1 MRYKRTGTIMLS
13 DTILGVLFILIMAS
27 VVIAG
32 SKYYL
37 TMSKTQRANA
47 DTSTI
52 FTAIAQYEL
61 EVGEYPSS
69 LSDLTKE
76 KGQFGPW
83 LKELPTDAFTN
94 NKSYQYLKDKNGYIV
109 YSVGP
114 DGTSSSNLTNGIGGD
129 DIGYK
134 DN

>member
-1 MRYKRTGTIMLS
+1 MRYKQNGTIMLS
-13 DTILGVLFILIMAS
+13 DTILGVLFIVIMAS
-27 VVIAG
+27 VVLG
-32 SKYYL
+32 SAKYYFN
-37 TMSKTQRANA
+37 MGKTQRANA

-52 FTAIAQYEL
+52 FAAIAQYEM
-61 EVGEYPSS
+61 EIGEYPES

-76 KGQFGPW
+76 KGQYGPW
-83 LKELPTDAFTN
+83 LKELPTDVFTTN
-94 NKSYQYLKDKNGYIV
+94 SSYQYRKDKDGYIV

-114 DGTSSSNLTNGIGGD
+114 DGTSSSSLLNGIGGD

>member
-1 MRYKRTGTIMLS
+1 MRYKGNGTIMLS

-27 VVIAG
+27 IVLMG
-32 SKYYL
+32 TKYYFN
-37 TMSKTQRANA
+37 MSKTQRATA

-52 FTAIAQYEL
+52 FAAIAQYEM
-61 EVGEYPSS
+61 EVGAYPDS

-76 KGQFGPW
+76 KGQYGPW
-83 LKELPTDAFTN
+83 LKELPTDVFTTN
-94 NKSYQYLKDKNGYIV
+94 SNYQYLKDKNGYIV

-114 DGTSSSNLTNGIGGD
+114 DGTSSSSIANGIGGD
-129 DIGYK
+129 DIGYE